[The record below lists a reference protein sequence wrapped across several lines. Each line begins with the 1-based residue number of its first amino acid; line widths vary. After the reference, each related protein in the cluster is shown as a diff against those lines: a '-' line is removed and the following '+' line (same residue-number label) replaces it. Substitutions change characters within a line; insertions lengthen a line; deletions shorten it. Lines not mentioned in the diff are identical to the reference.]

1 MAATTVFP
9 APPHPSTSARAPGL
23 RIVVMLMAS
32 LWLVLGSI
40 VVEAGIRVQLSGVD
54 GETAANVRAWLDLV
68 RFAERED
75 LSEAAVRRL
84 YDRAPR
90 QIREALRPFGYY
102 DARVVSRSLTRD
114 GGDWI
119 ARFEI
124 QPGEPVTLT
133 SVRLQVVGEGCNHP
147 SFMALLAEAPLAEGR
162 QLRHPDFDQ
171 LRARLERAASTHG
184 FFDRSFPERRL
195 EIDPAALSA
204 SAILVMDT
212 GPRYRFGE
220 VVIEQDILNQSLI
233 DRLVFTSE
241 GEPFDNERLLRTQ
254 YALTD
259 SQYFANVVVDTGER
273 DPVTRTVPV
282 NVETVP
288 SRRQRIRLGIGYGTD
303 TQARGSIG
311 WDWRRINQRGHRANM
326 QLQVSQP
333 ITELSTQYIIPFGD
347 PLRERLSVRST
358 LVAEDLADVS
368 SQRATLGVNHRRVL
382 GNWQRN
388 LFADVVD
395 ERTRLPDGARFADTS
410 IVPGIGFERLIADDP
425 LVPTRGHRLR
435 AEVRGSHGLLAAR
448 TDFLRIHLGASRVT
462 SPGDDWRLA
471 LRGELG
477 LGIVDGFGELPASQR
492 FFAGGDQ
499 SVRGY
504 GFNKLGP
511 TDGDGRSIGGR
522 HMVFG
527 SVEAQRRISGPWHA
541 AAFVDTGGALDR
553 LDDTPEVSAGL
564 GVHFLTPIGRIRVEV
579 AQPLTESRSPRL
591 HISIRPDL

>member
-1 MAATTVFP
+1 MGEASCP
-9 APPHPSTSARAPGL
+9 RPPRRS
-23 RIVVMLMAS
+23 RILTALVTLALAFAS
-32 LWLVLGSI
+32 LS
-40 VVEAGIRVQLSGVD
+40 ADASIRVQLTGVE

-75 LSEAAVRRL
+75 LSETAVRRL

-102 DARVVSRSLTRD
+102 DARVVSRSLTRE
-114 GGDWI
+114 GNDWI

-124 QPGEPVTLT
+124 IRGEPVRLN
-133 SVRLQVVGEGCNHP
+133 SVRLEVIGEGHDHP
-147 SFMALLAEAPLAEGR
+147 GFQTLLAETPLVAGA

-171 LRARLERAASTHG
+171 LRARLERAASTYG

-204 SAILVMDT
+204 NAVLVMDT

-220 VVIEQDILNQSLI
+220 VVIDQDILNEALI
-233 DRLVFTSE
+233 ERMVFTRE
-241 GEPFDNERLLRTQ
+241 GEPFDTERLLRTQ

-259 SQYFANVVVDTGER
+259 SQYFANVVVETGER
-273 DPVTRTVPV
+273 NPLTRSIPV
-282 NVETVP
+282 NIETVP
-288 SRRQRIRLGIGYGTD
+288 SRRQRIRLGIGYGSD
-303 TQARGSIG
+303 TRARGSIG

-333 ITELSTQYIIPFGD
+333 LTELTTQYIVPFGD
-347 PLRERLSVRST
+347 PLRERLSFRSS
-358 LVAEDLADVS
+358 LAAEDLADVR
-368 SQRATLGVNHRRVL
+368 SQRATIGVNHRRVL

-395 ERTRLPDGARFADTS
+395 ERTRLPDGARFADTL

-425 LVPTRGHRLR
+425 LVPTEGHRLR
-435 AEVRGSHGLLAAR
+435 AEVRGSHGLLAAK
-448 TDFLRIHLGASRVT
+448 TDFLRLHLGASRIL
-462 SPGDDWRLA
+462 SPSDDWRLA
-471 LRGELG
+471 LRAELG
-477 LGIVDGFGELPASQR
+477 IGIVDGFDELPASQR

-511 TDGDGRSIGGR
+511 TDDEGRSIGGR
-522 HMVFG
+522 HLVFG
-527 SVEAQRRISGPWHA
+527 SVEAQRRIQGPWHV
-541 AAFVDTGGALDR
+541 AAFIDSGGALAR
-553 LDDTPEVSAGL
+553 LDDTPEVSAGVGL
-564 GVHFLTPIGRIRVEV
+564 HFLTPIGRIRVEV
-579 AQPLTESRSPRL
+579 AQSLTESRSPRL

>member
-1 MAATTVFP
+1 MGEASCPRPPRRSRILAALVTLALAF
-9 APPHPSTSARAPGL
+9 
-23 RIVVMLMAS
+23 AS
-32 LWLVLGSI
+32 LS
-40 VVEAGIRVQLSGVD
+40 ADARIRVQLTGVE

-75 LSEAAVRRL
+75 LSETAVRRL

-102 DARVVSRSLTRD
+102 DARVVSRSLTRE
-114 GGDWI
+114 GNDWI

-124 QPGEPVTLT
+124 VRGEPVRLN
-133 SVRLQVVGEGCNHP
+133 SVRLEVIGEGRDHP
-147 SFMALLAEAPLAEGR
+147 GFQTLLAETPLVAGA

-171 LRARLERAASTHG
+171 LRARLERAASTYG

-204 SAILVMDT
+204 NAVLVMDT

-220 VVIEQDILNQSLI
+220 VVIDQDILNEALI
-233 DRLVFTSE
+233 ERMVFTRE
-241 GEPFDNERLLRTQ
+241 GEPFDTERLLRTQ

-259 SQYFANVVVDTGER
+259 SQYFANVVVETGER
-273 DPVTRTVPV
+273 NPLTRSIPV
-282 NVETVP
+282 NIETVP
-288 SRRQRIRLGIGYGTD
+288 SRRQRIRLGIGYGSD
-303 TQARGSIG
+303 TRARGSIG

-333 ITELSTQYIIPFGD
+333 LTELTTQYIVPFGD
-347 PLRERLSVRST
+347 PLRERLSFRSS
-358 LVAEDLADVS
+358 LAAEDLADVR
-368 SQRATLGVNHRRVL
+368 SQRATIGVNHRRVL

-395 ERTRLPDGARFADTS
+395 ERTRLPDGARFADTL

-425 LVPTRGHRLR
+425 LVPTEGHRLR
-435 AEVRGSHGLLAAR
+435 AEVRGSHGLLAAK
-448 TDFLRIHLGASRVT
+448 TDFLRLHLGASRIL
-462 SPGDDWRLA
+462 SPSDDWRLA
-471 LRGELG
+471 LRAELG
-477 LGIVDGFGELPASQR
+477 IGIVDGFDELPASQR

-511 TDGDGRSIGGR
+511 TDDEGRSIGGR
-522 HMVFG
+522 HLVFG
-527 SVEAQRRISGPWHA
+527 SVEAQRRIQGPWHV
-541 AAFVDTGGALDR
+541 AAFIDSGGALAR
-553 LDDTPEVSAGL
+553 LDDTPEVSAGVGL
-564 GVHFLTPIGRIRVEV
+564 HFLTPIGRIRVEV
-579 AQPLTESRSPRL
+579 AQSLTESRSPRL

>member
-1 MAATTVFP
+1 MGHTDSGAALMGEASCP
-9 APPHPSTSARAPGL
+9 RPPRRS
-23 RIVVMLMAS
+23 RILTALVTLALAFAS
-32 LWLVLGSI
+32 LS
-40 VVEAGIRVQLSGVD
+40 ADASIRVQLTGVE

-75 LSEAAVRRL
+75 LSETAVRRL

-102 DARVVSRSLTRD
+102 DARVVSRSLTRE
-114 GGDWI
+114 GNDWI

-124 QPGEPVTLT
+124 IRGEPVRLN
-133 SVRLQVVGEGCNHP
+133 SVRLEVIGEGHDHP
-147 SFMALLAEAPLAEGR
+147 GFQTLLAETPLVAGA

-171 LRARLERAASTHG
+171 LRARLERAASTYG

-204 SAILVMDT
+204 NAVLVMDT

-220 VVIEQDILNQSLI
+220 VVIDQDILNQALI
-233 DRLVFTSE
+233 ERMVFTRE
-241 GEPFDNERLLRTQ
+241 GEPFDTERLLRTQ

-259 SQYFANVVVDTGER
+259 SQYFANVVVETGER
-273 DPVTRTVPV
+273 NPLTRSIPV
-282 NVETVP
+282 NIETVP
-288 SRRQRIRLGIGYGTD
+288 SRRQRIRLGIGYGSD
-303 TQARGSIG
+303 TRARGSIG

-333 ITELSTQYIIPFGD
+333 LTELTTQYIVPFGD
-347 PLRERLSVRST
+347 PLRERLSFRSS
-358 LVAEDLADVS
+358 LAAEDLADVR
-368 SQRATLGVNHRRVL
+368 SQRATIGVNHRRVL

-395 ERTRLPDGARFADTS
+395 ERTRLPDGARFADTL

-425 LVPTRGHRLR
+425 LVPTEGHRLR
-435 AEVRGSHGLLAAR
+435 AEVRGSHGLLAAK
-448 TDFLRIHLGASRVT
+448 TDFLRLHLGASRIL
-462 SPGDDWRLA
+462 SPSDDWRLA
-471 LRGELG
+471 LRAELG
-477 LGIVDGFGELPASQR
+477 IGIVDGFDELPASQR

-511 TDGDGRSIGGR
+511 TDDEGRSIGGR
-522 HMVFG
+522 HLVFG
-527 SVEAQRRISGPWHA
+527 SVEAQRRIQGPWHV
-541 AAFVDTGGALDR
+541 AAFIDSGGALAR
-553 LDDTPEVSAGL
+553 LDDTPEVSAGVGL
-564 GVHFLTPIGRIRVEV
+564 HFLTPIGRIRVEV
-579 AQPLTESRSPRL
+579 AQSLTESRSPRL

>member
-1 MAATTVFP
+1 MGEASCPRPPRRSRILAALVTLALAF
-9 APPHPSTSARAPGL
+9 
-23 RIVVMLMAS
+23 AS
-32 LWLVLGSI
+32 LS
-40 VVEAGIRVQLSGVD
+40 ADARIRVQLTGVE

-75 LSEAAVRRL
+75 LSETAVRRL

-102 DARVVSRSLTRD
+102 DARVVSRSLTRE
-114 GGDWI
+114 GNDWI

-124 QPGEPVTLT
+124 IRGEPVRLN
-133 SVRLQVVGEGCNHP
+133 SVRLEVIGEGHDHP
-147 SFMALLAEAPLAEGR
+147 GFQTLLAETPLVAGA

-171 LRARLERAASTHG
+171 LRARLERAASTYG

-204 SAILVMDT
+204 NAVLVMDT

-220 VVIEQDILNQSLI
+220 VVIDQDILNEALI
-233 DRLVFTSE
+233 ERMVFTRE
-241 GEPFDNERLLRTQ
+241 GEPFDTERLLRTQ

-259 SQYFANVVVDTGER
+259 SQYFANVVVETGER
-273 DPVTRTVPV
+273 NPLTRSIPV
-282 NVETVP
+282 NIETVP
-288 SRRQRIRLGIGYGTD
+288 SRRQRIRLGIGYGSD
-303 TQARGSIG
+303 TRARGSIG

-333 ITELSTQYIIPFGD
+333 LTELTTQYIVPFGD
-347 PLRERLSVRST
+347 PLRERLSFRSS
-358 LVAEDLADVS
+358 LAAEDLADVR
-368 SQRATLGVNHRRVL
+368 SQRATIGVNHRRVL

-395 ERTRLPDGARFADTS
+395 ERTRLPDGARFADTL

-425 LVPTRGHRLR
+425 LVPTEGHRLR
-435 AEVRGSHGLLAAR
+435 AEVRGSHGLLAAK
-448 TDFLRIHLGASRVT
+448 TDFLRLHLGASRIL
-462 SPGDDWRLA
+462 SPSDDWRLA
-471 LRGELG
+471 LRAELG
-477 LGIVDGFGELPASQR
+477 IGIVDGFDELPASQR

-511 TDGDGRSIGGR
+511 TDDEGRSIGGR
-522 HMVFG
+522 HLVFG
-527 SVEAQRRISGPWHA
+527 SVEAQRRIQGPWHV
-541 AAFVDTGGALDR
+541 AAFIDSGGALAR
-553 LDDTPEVSAGL
+553 LDDTPEVSAGVGL
-564 GVHFLTPIGRIRVEV
+564 HFLTPIGRIRVEV
-579 AQPLTESRSPRL
+579 AQSLTESRSPRL

>member
-1 MAATTVFP
+1 MGEASCP
-9 APPHPSTSARAPGL
+9 RPPRRS
-23 RIVVMLMAS
+23 RILTALVTLALAFAS
-32 LWLVLGSI
+32 LS
-40 VVEAGIRVQLSGVD
+40 ADASIRVQLTGVE

-75 LSEAAVRRL
+75 LSETAVRRL

-102 DARVVSRSLTRD
+102 DARVVSRSLTRE
-114 GGDWI
+114 GNDWI

-124 QPGEPVTLT
+124 IRGEPVRLN
-133 SVRLQVVGEGCNHP
+133 SVRLEVIGEGHDHP
-147 SFMALLAEAPLAEGR
+147 GFQTLLAETPLVAGA

-171 LRARLERAASTHG
+171 LRARLERAASTYG

-204 SAILVMDT
+204 NAVLVMDT

-220 VVIEQDILNQSLI
+220 VVIDQDILNQALI
-233 DRLVFTSE
+233 ERMVFTRE
-241 GEPFDNERLLRTQ
+241 GEPFDTERLLRTQ

-259 SQYFANVVVDTGER
+259 SQYFANVVVETGER
-273 DPVTRTVPV
+273 NPLTRSIPV
-282 NVETVP
+282 NIETVP
-288 SRRQRIRLGIGYGTD
+288 SRRQRIRLGIGYGSD
-303 TQARGSIG
+303 TRARGSIG

-333 ITELSTQYIIPFGD
+333 LTELTTQYIVPFGD
-347 PLRERLSVRST
+347 PLRERLSFRSS
-358 LVAEDLADVS
+358 LAAEDLADVR
-368 SQRATLGVNHRRVL
+368 SQRATIGVNHRRVL

-395 ERTRLPDGARFADTS
+395 ERTRLPDGARFADTL

-425 LVPTRGHRLR
+425 LVPTEGHRLR
-435 AEVRGSHGLLAAR
+435 AEVRGSHGLLAAK
-448 TDFLRIHLGASRVT
+448 TDFLRLHLGASRIL
-462 SPGDDWRLA
+462 SPSDDWRLA
-471 LRGELG
+471 LRAELG
-477 LGIVDGFGELPASQR
+477 IGIVDGFDELPASQR

-511 TDGDGRSIGGR
+511 TDDEGRSIGGR
-522 HMVFG
+522 HLVFG
-527 SVEAQRRISGPWHA
+527 SVEAQRRIQGPWHV
-541 AAFVDTGGALDR
+541 AAFIDSGGALAR
-553 LDDTPEVSAGL
+553 LDDTPEVSAGVGL
-564 GVHFLTPIGRIRVEV
+564 HFLTPIGRIRVEV
-579 AQPLTESRSPRL
+579 AQSLTESRSPRL